1 MVSGRT
7 YVVQGVY
14 STERNA
20 LRAARAAR
28 AASEAG
34 GEAVRCGVYRFGDK
48 FMVSLFETDDA
59 AAAAAFVRTH
69 AGRFPE
75 AWPYKAR

>member
-20 LRAARAAR
+20 LRAAR

-48 FMVSLFETDDA
+48 FMVSLFETDDV

>member
-1 MVSGRT
+1 MGA
-7 YVVQGVY
+7 GVY

-20 LRAARAAR
+20 LRAAR

-48 FMVSLFETDDA
+48 FMVSLFRDGRCGCGCGFRADA
-59 AAAAAFVRTH
+59 RRAIPRDMAL
-69 AGRFPE
+69 
-75 AWPYKAR
+75 

>member
-20 LRAARAAR
+20 LRAAR

-59 AAAAAFVRTH
+59 AVVRTH

-75 AWPYKAR
+75 TWPYKAR